1 MKVFISWSGDLSNN
15 IAETLRQWMPKVI
28 QAVKPYYSP
37 DDISKGTRWSS
48 EIANELDASKVGLI
62 CLTKD
67 NLEKPWIMF
76 EAGALSK
83 NIEKSKVVPLLFD
96 IEPSDI
102 KGPLVQFQATRFSK
116 NEVKKMM
123 KMINAELKEN
133 TLETKVFD
141 SVFDTFWP
149 ELESDIKNHIKN
161 SSNQN
166 NKEARSQTDMIQEIL
181 SLTRKLSIKN
191 NNNIPTFYMI
201 DMLNIIEGLIKQVRD
216 NEYYNLIYQ
225 LQELYESIEAAINIE
240 MVNGKIDF
248 KLIEATQNNIRMML
262 NEIHKMVPLKVSL

>member
-1 MKVFISWSGDLSNN
+1 
-15 IAETLRQWMPKVI
+15 
-28 QAVKPYYSP
+28 
-37 DDISKGTRWSS
+37 
-48 EIANELDASKVGLI
+48 
-62 CLTKD
+62 
-67 NLEKPWIMF
+67 
-76 EAGALSK
+76 
-83 NIEKSKVVPLLFD
+83 
-96 IEPSDI
+96 
-102 KGPLVQFQATRFSK
+102 
-116 NEVKKMM
+116 MM